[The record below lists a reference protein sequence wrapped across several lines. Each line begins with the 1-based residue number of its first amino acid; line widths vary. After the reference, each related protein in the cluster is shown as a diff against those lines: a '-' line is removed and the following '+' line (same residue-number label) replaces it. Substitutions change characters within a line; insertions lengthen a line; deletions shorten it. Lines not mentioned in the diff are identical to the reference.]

1 MCHTANRLTALRSA
15 NRCQA
20 YAGNASVAGKPGVAQ
35 AATRAAVAARKAA
48 AAYAVGNTAAIK
60 AAKAD
65 YRAAYDSI
73 ADAVAL
79 ASC

>member
-1 MCHTANRLTALRSA
+1 MCHTHNRLTALRSA
-15 NRCQA
+15 NRA
-20 YAGNASVAGKPGVAQ
+20 AVYAGQAAAKGNPGVAKAANRFAQ
-35 AATRAAVAARKAA
+35 AARNAA
-48 AAYAVGNTAAIK
+48 AAYAVGNPVAIK

-65 YRAAYDSI
+65 YHNAYAGI